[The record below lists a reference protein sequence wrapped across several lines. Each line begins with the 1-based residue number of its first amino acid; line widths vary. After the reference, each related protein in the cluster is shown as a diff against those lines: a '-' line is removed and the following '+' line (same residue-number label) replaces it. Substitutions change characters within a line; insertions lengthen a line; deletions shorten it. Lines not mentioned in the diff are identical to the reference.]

1 MVETAGKES
10 NVIVSSVGLVK
21 EFRDF
26 WNRPKA
32 KAVNDLD
39 FEVREGEVL
48 GLLGPNGSGKSTTV
62 KMLLGLLYP
71 TAGRLTVFGKS
82 PRDVDTKRLIGYLPE
97 ESYLYKYLTAYETL
111 DFFGSLF
118 NLSGAER
125 KKRSEQLLEMVGLT
139 HAKNR
144 PVGEFS
150 KGMSRRIGL
159 AQAMINDPSLL
170 ILDEPT
176 SGLDPLGCREV
187 KDLIHMLKRRGK
199 TVIVT
204 SHLLSDIEDV
214 CDRVIILYG
223 GRISIIVGLGSA
235 LGAALLGVTL
245 GLYVGYKG
253 GLMDNV
259 LIKIS
264 DIFQSIPQ
272 MVLIIIMVALVGQS
286 MENLIIIFILTGWP
300 GMYRMARSKVLSL
313 KQQEFVQA
321 LRAFGISDLKIAFK
335 HLLPNTLGPVVVNIT
350 LSTAMFILQEAALSV
365 LGYGVPMEIATW
377 GNIINVIT
385 NGGTI
390 RFDWLQYWWMWL
402 PCSIML
408 ILFVLAINFV
418 GDGLRDASDPTQ
430 IG

>member
-1 MVETAGKES
+1 MTNTKMKKTA
-10 NVIVSSVGLVK
+10 
-21 EFRDF
+21 
-26 WNRPKA
+26 
-32 KAVNDLD
+32 LD
-39 FEVREGEVL
+39 RKLDKIRAAEE
-48 GLLGPNGSGKSTTV
+48 SGKLGTKLTNRTLRKLTSNKLAVIGT
-62 KMLLGLLYP
+62 LLFVVICLLCFGAPLFTKYDPMAFDLRAKQMAP
-71 TAGRLTVFGKS
+71 TLEHILGTDQMGR
-82 PRDVDTKRLIGYLPE
+82 DIW
-97 ESYLYKYLTAYETL
+97 
-111 DFFGSLF
+111 
-118 NLSGAER
+118 
-125 KKRSEQLLEMVGLT
+125 
-139 HAKNR
+139 
-144 PVGEFS
+144 
-150 KGMSRRIGL
+150 SR
-159 AQAMINDPSLL
+159 
-170 ILDEPT
+170 
-176 SGLDPLGCREV
+176 
-187 KDLIHMLKRRGK
+187 
-199 TVIVT
+199 
-204 SHLLSDIEDV
+204 
-214 CDRVIILYG
+214 ILYG

-253 GLMDNV
+253 GLMDSL

-272 MVLIIIMVALVGQS
+272 MVLIIIIVALVGQS

-300 GMYRMARSKVLSL
+300 GMYRMTRSKVLSL

-321 LRAFGISDLKIAFK
+321 LRAFGISDVKIAFK

-350 LSTAMFILQEAALSV
+350 LSTAMFILQEASLSV

-402 PCSIML
+402 PCAIML
-408 ILFVLAINFV
+408 ILFVLAINFI

>member
-1 MVETAGKES
+1 MTNNKVKKTA
-10 NVIVSSVGLVK
+10 
-21 EFRDF
+21 
-26 WNRPKA
+26 
-32 KAVNDLD
+32 LD
-39 FEVREGEVL
+39 RKLDKIRAAEE
-48 GLLGPNGSGKSTTV
+48 SGKLGTKLTNRTLRKLTSNKLAV
-62 KMLLGLLYP
+62 IGILLFVVICVLC
-71 TAGRLTVFGKS
+71 FGA
-82 PRDVDTKRLIGYLPE
+82 PLFTKY
-97 ESYLYKYLTAYETL
+97 
-111 DFFGSLF
+111 
-118 NLSGAER
+118 
-125 KKRSEQLLEMVGLT
+125 
-139 HAKNR
+139 
-144 PVGEFS
+144 
-150 KGMSRRIGL
+150 
-159 AQAMINDPSLL
+159 DPMAF
-170 ILDEPT
+170 
-176 SGLDPLGCREV
+176 
-187 KDLIHMLKRRGK
+187 DLRGK
-199 TVIVT
+199 MAAP
-204 SHLLSDIEDV
+204 SAAHLMGTDQMGRDIWS
-214 CDRVIILYG
+214 RILYG

-253 GLMDNV
+253 GLMDSL

-272 MVLIIIMVALVGQS
+272 MVLIIIIVALVGQS

-300 GMYRMARSKVLSL
+300 GMYRMTRSKVLSL

-321 LRAFGISDLKIAFK
+321 LRAFGISDMKIAFK

-350 LSTAMFILQEAALSV
+350 LSTAMFILQEASLSV

-402 PCSIML
+402 PCALML
-408 ILFVLAINFV
+408 ILFVLSINFI